1 MGPVDVEQAEAALVE
16 RYPRLVRIAYLV
28 LPPSLGRNR
37 RVLTAHALVQRS
49 LPRRRVP
56 GPAVPQPRA
65 AEDAVDPGY
74 AYVRGEVLRQA
85 LVAGLPLRRLALPRR
100 AQFPPLL
107 PHVWGL
113 RLFPRV
119 GGADELA
126 LDQRLSRL
134 SGPGR
139 AAYVLR
145 GLERQGDPEVLR
157 VLAAAGVEDPESALA
172 EADAVDAVDA
182 PETRRAPGTP
192 TDHPERVGEQPGPGD
207 RGPTPGPT
215 GTGTATGPSA
225 QIGRAHV

>member
-1 MGPVDVEQAEAALVE
+1 
-16 RYPRLVRIAYLV
+16 
-28 LPPSLGRNR
+28 
-37 RVLTAHALVQRS
+37 
-49 LPRRRVP
+49 
-56 GPAVPQPRA
+56 
-65 AEDAVDPGY
+65 
-74 AYVRGEVLRQA
+74 
-85 LVAGLPLRRLALPRR
+85 VAGLPLRRLALPRR

-157 VLAAAGVEDPESALA
+157 VLAAAGV
-172 EADAVDAVDA
+172 
-182 PETRRAPGTP
+182 
-192 TDHPERVGEQPGPGD
+192 
-207 RGPTPGPT
+207 
-215 GTGTATGPSA
+215 
-225 QIGRAHV
+225 